1 MRVNTYS
8 SDRSFSDIVHDSLA
22 LNLIYPKLNWEIQD
36 LNAKILE
43 NIDLTNAVDYVAI
56 DKNNMKIIT
65 IQERFREV
73 RYSNYNDFTIRY
85 KREFN
90 QHEERKLSE
99 YFKLD
104 VDYFVYGIIDRN
116 KHDVLKAKKFIKFC
130 IININEFKNLID
142 QGKIKILENTNKKR
156 CYVDNKILICPVI
169 QNYDFSSSF
178 FPVDIVLLMGLFKT
192 ESVVLFQEGFL

>member
-192 ESVVLFQEGFL
+192 ENVVLFQEGFL